1 MASSRYN
8 KRVADFDP
16 NTPSI
21 ARVYDYFVGGKDN
34 FAADRDLG
42 DRLIEALPDLLP
54 STVENKEF
62 LARAVTWAAN
72 QGIRQFIDVG
82 CGMPTPPTTGE
93 VAGEVH
99 PDVRVAYIDSD
110 PVVVS
115 HLDALLAHGNPGVT
129 VVDGDVRDVP
139 AVLARVSE
147 GIDLSQPACL
157 IMAML
162 LHFFDVPDAQDLVA
176 SYAAALA
183 PGSYIVLTMGLV
195 LGEKGDAFFR
205 TYMADGPTKLYQH
218 DAADFASFF
227 GSLELVEPGIGDS
240 RTVRPGWAKAPAPLQ
255 RDCTI
260 IVGTARVPN

>member
-1 MASSRYN
+1 M
-8 KRVADFDP
+8 ADFDP

-42 DRLIEALPDLLP
+42 ERLIQALPDLLP

-62 LARAVTWAAN
+62 LARAVMWAAS

-82 CGMPTPPTTGE
+82 CGMPTSPTTGA
-93 VAGEVH
+93 VAREVH
-99 PDVRVAYIDSD
+99 PDARVAYIDSD
-110 PVVVS
+110 PVVVA
-115 HLDALLAHGNPGVT
+115 HLGALLAHGDPGVT

-139 AVLARVSE
+139 GVLARVSE
-147 GIDLSQPACL
+147 GIDLSQPSCL

-176 SYAAALA
+176 SYVAALA
-183 PGSYIVLTMGLV
+183 PGSYVVLTMGLV
-195 LGEKGDAFFR
+195 LGEKGDEFFR

-227 GSLELVEPGIGDS
+227 GPLELVEPGIGDG
-240 RTVRPGWAKAPAPLQ
+240 RTVRPGWAKAPAAPE

-260 IVGTARVPN
+260 IVGIAKVAS

>member
-1 MASSRYN
+1 MV
-8 KRVADFDP
+8 RVPDFDP

-34 FAADRDLG
+34 FAADRDLAE
-42 DRLIEALPDLLP
+42 RLIGALPDLLP
-54 STVENKEF
+54 TTVENKEF
-62 LARAVTWAAN
+62 LARAVTWVAN

-82 CGMPTPPTTGE
+82 CGMPTPPTTDE
-93 VAGEVH
+93 VAREIH
-99 PDVRVAYIDSD
+99 ADARVAYIDSD

-139 AVLARVSE
+139 GVLARVSE
-147 GIDLSQPACL
+147 GIDLSQPSCL
-157 IMAML
+157 IMGAL
-162 LHFFDVPDAQDLVA
+162 LHFFDVPDAQNLVA
-176 SYAAALA
+176 SYVAALA
-183 PGSYIVLTMGLV
+183 PGSYVVLTMGLV
-195 LGEKGDAFFR
+195 LGERGDEFFR

-227 GSLELVEPGIGDS
+227 GPLELVEPGVGDG
-240 RTVRPGWAKAPAPLQ
+240 RTVRPGWAKAPVPPE

-260 IVGTARVPN
+260 IVGIARVAG

>member
-1 MASSRYN
+1 
-8 KRVADFDP
+8 
-16 NTPSI
+16 
-21 ARVYDYFVGGKDN
+21 
-34 FAADRDLG
+34 
-42 DRLIEALPDLLP
+42 
-54 STVENKEF
+54 
-62 LARAVTWAAN
+62 
-72 QGIRQFIDVG
+72 
-82 CGMPTPPTTGE
+82 
-93 VAGEVH
+93 
-99 PDVRVAYIDSD
+99 VAYIDSD

-139 AVLARVSE
+139 EILARVSE
-147 GIDLSQPACL
+147 GIDLSQPSCL

-183 PGSYIVLTMGLV
+183 PGSYVILTMGLV

-227 GSLELVEPGIGDS
+227 GPLELVEPGIGDG
-240 RTVRPGWAKAPAPLQ
+240 RTIRPGRATVPARPE

-260 IVGTARVPN
+260 MSASRASPGSARKPAGVGLRPTAKTRRHADAVQFHAAFTACGISCRHG

>member
-1 MASSRYN
+1 MG
-8 KRVADFDP
+8 RVPDFDP

-62 LARAVTWAAN
+62 LARAVTWVAN
-72 QGIRQFIDVG
+72 QGISQFIDVG
-82 CGMPTPPTTGE
+82 CGMPTSPTTGE
-93 VAGEVH
+93 IAREVH
-99 PDVRVAYIDSD
+99 PDARVAYIDSD

-139 AVLARVSE
+139 AILARVAE

-162 LHFFDVPDAQDLVA
+162 LHFFDAGDAQDLVA
-176 SYAAALA
+176 RYVAALA
-183 PGSYIVLTMGLV
+183 PGSYVVLTMGLV
-195 LGEKGDAFFR
+195 AGEQGDAFFR

-227 GSLELVEPGIGDS
+227 GPLKLVEPGVGDG
-240 RTVRPGWAKAPAPLQ
+240 RTARPGWAKVPAPAE
-255 RDCTI
+255 RDCTT
-260 IVGTARVPN
+260 IVGIARIGE

>member
-1 MASSRYN
+1 M
-8 KRVADFDP
+8 ADFDP

-42 DRLIEALPDLLP
+42 ERLIEALPDLLP

-82 CGMPTPPTTGE
+82 CGMPTSPTTGE
-93 VAGEVH
+93 VARKVH
-99 PDVRVAYIDSD
+99 PDARVAYIDSD

-115 HLDALLAHGNPGVT
+115 HLDALLAHGDPGVT

-139 AVLARVSE
+139 GVLARVSE

-162 LHFFDVPDAQDLVA
+162 LHFFDVPDAQALVA
-176 SYAAALA
+176 SYV
-183 PGSYIVLTMGLV
+183 VLTMGLV
-195 LGEKGDAFFR
+195 AGEKGDAFFR

-227 GSLELVEPGIGDS
+227 GPLKPVEPGIGDG
-240 RTVRPGWAKAPAPLQ
+240 RTVRPGWAKAPDPPE

-260 IVGTARVPN
+260 IVGIAKVAS

>member
-1 MASSRYN
+1 LTRIFPPSRGSTTTSS
-8 KRVADFDP
+8 A
-16 NTPSI
+16 
-21 ARVYDYFVGGKDN
+21 ARTN

-42 DRLIEALPDLLP
+42 ERLIEALPDLLP
-54 STVENKEF
+54 STVENKDF
-62 LARAVTWAAN
+62 LARAVTWAAS
-72 QGIRQFIDVG
+72 QGISQFIDVG

-93 VAGEVH
+93 VAREVQA
-99 PDVRVAYIDSD
+99 DARVAYIDSD

-115 HLDALLAHGNPGVT
+115 HLDALRAHGNNPGVT

-139 AVLARVSE
+139 GILARVSE

-162 LHFFDVPDAQDLVA
+162 LHFFDVPDARDLVA
-176 SYAAALA
+176 RYVAALA
-183 PGSYIVLTMGLV
+183 PGSYVILTMGLV

-227 GSLELVEPGIGDS
+227 GPLELVQPGVADG
-240 RTVRPGWAKAPAPLQ
+240 RTWRPGWARVPVPPK

-260 IVGTARVPN
+260 IVGIARVTG

>member
-1 MASSRYN
+1 MV
-8 KRVADFDP
+8 RVPDFDP

-42 DRLIEALPDLLP
+42 ERLIEALPDLLP

-62 LARAVTWAAN
+62 LARAVTWAAG
-72 QGIRQFIDVG
+72 QGISQFIDVG
-82 CGMPTPPTTGE
+82 CGMPTSPTTGD
-93 VAGEVH
+93 VAREVH
-99 PDVRVAYIDSD
+99 PDARVAYIDSD

-129 VVDGDVRDVP
+129 VVDGDVRDV
-139 AVLARVSE
+139 AGVLARVSE

-162 LHFFDVPDAQDLVA
+162 LHFFDVPAAQDLVA
-176 SYAAALA
+176 SYVAALA
-183 PGSYIVLTMGLV
+183 PGSYVVLTMGLV
-195 LGEKGDAFFR
+195 AGEQGDAFFR

-218 DAADFASFF
+218 DAVDFASFF
-227 GSLELVEPGIGDS
+227 GPLELVEPGIGDG
-240 RTVRPGWAKAPAPLQ
+240 RTSRPGWTKVPVPPE
-255 RDCTI
+255 RNCTI
-260 IVGTARVPN
+260 IVGIARVTG

>member
-1 MASSRYN
+1 MPYR
-8 KRVADFDP
+8 
-16 NTPSI
+16 PSV
-21 ARVYDYFVGGKDN
+21 RLPRPYRPVEGFCQQNLVGGKDN

-42 DRLIEALPDLLP
+42 ERLIEALPDLLP

-62 LARAVTWAAN
+62 LACAVTWAAN

-82 CGMPTPPTTGE
+82 CGMPTSPTTGQI
-93 VAGEVH
+93 AREVH
-99 PDVRVAYIDSD
+99 PDARVAYIDSD

-139 AVLARVSE
+139 GILARVSE
-147 GIDLSQPACL
+147 SLDLSRPPCL
-157 IMAML
+157 IMGAL

-183 PGSYIVLTMGLV
+183 PGSFVVLTMGLV
-195 LGEKGDAFFR
+195 LGDRGDEFFR

-218 DAADFASFF
+218 DA
-227 GSLELVEPGIGDS
+227 
-240 RTVRPGWAKAPAPLQ
+240 
-255 RDCTI
+255 
-260 IVGTARVPN
+260 

>member
-1 MASSRYN
+1 MV
-8 KRVADFDP
+8 RVPDFDP

-42 DRLIEALPDLLP
+42 ERLIEALPDLLP

-62 LARAVTWAAN
+62 IARAVTWAAG
-72 QGIRQFIDVG
+72 QGISQFIDVG
-82 CGMPTPPTTGE
+82 CGMPTSPTTGE
-93 VAGEVH
+93 VAREVH
-99 PDVRVAYIDSD
+99 PDARVAYIDSD

-115 HLDALLAHGNPGVT
+115 HLGALLAHGNPGVT
-129 VVDGDVRDVP
+129 VVDDDVRDVP
-139 AVLARVSE
+139 GVLARVSE

-162 LHFFDVPDAQDLVA
+162 HFFDVPDAQDLVA
-176 SYAAALA
+176 SYVAALA
-183 PGSYIVLTMGLV
+183 PGSYVVLTMGLV
-195 LGEKGDAFFR
+195 AGEKGDAFFR

-218 DAADFASFF
+218 DAADFATFF
-227 GSLELVEPGIGDS
+227 GPLELVEPGIGDG
-240 RTVRPGWAKAPAPLQ
+240 RTIRPGWTKVPVPLE

-260 IVGTARVPN
+260 IVGIARVTG

>member
-1 MASSRYN
+1 MG
-8 KRVADFDP
+8 RVPDFDP

-54 STVENKEF
+54 STVENKDF

-72 QGIRQFIDVG
+72 QGISQFIDVG
-82 CGMPTPPTTGE
+82 CGMPTPPTTDEIARG
-93 VAGEVH
+93 VH
-99 PDVRVAYIDSD
+99 ADARVAYIDSD
-110 PVVVS
+110 RVVVS
-115 HLDALLAHGNPGVT
+115 HLDVLLAHGNPGVT

-157 IMAML
+157 IMGML
-162 LHFFDVPDAQDLVA
+162 LHFFDVPAAQDLVA
-176 SYAAALA
+176 SYVAALA
-183 PGSYIVLTMGLV
+183 PDSYVVLTMGLV
-195 LGEKGDAFFR
+195 LGENGDAFFR

-218 DAADFASFF
+218 DAADFESFF
-227 GSLELVEPGIGDS
+227 GPLELMEPGVGDG
-240 RTVRPGWAKAPAPLQ
+240 RTIRPGWAEVPAAPE

-260 IVGTARVPN
+260 IVGIARVTG